1 MAFPRNIFQ
10 DVMHQDTLVKSFI
23 DEVSLH
29 DSLSS
34 ELYSNIL
41 RFGLDKV
48 YVFASLSISRCFC

>member
-1 MAFPRNIFQ
+1 
-10 DVMHQDTLVKSFI
+10 MHQDTLVKSFI

-41 RFGLDKV
+41 RFGLDNV
-48 YVFASLSISRCFC
+48 YVCLFVDL